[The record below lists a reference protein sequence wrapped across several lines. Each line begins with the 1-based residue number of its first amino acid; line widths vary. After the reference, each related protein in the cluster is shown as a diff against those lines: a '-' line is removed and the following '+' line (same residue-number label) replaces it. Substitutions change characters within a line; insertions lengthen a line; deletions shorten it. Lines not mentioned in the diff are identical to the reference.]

1 MDDSYEEI
9 TTLLDSNI
17 RNFTTSLEYNMTYFV
32 DLFSTSCDSFLKSE
46 NVSMEVYI
54 IPQSNC
60 TMPSTEQVTG
70 GEEQLHTILMQ
81 YFNF

>member
-9 TTLLDSNI
+9 TILLDSNI
-17 RNFTTSLEYNMTYFV
+17 TTSLEYNMTYFV

-46 NVSMEVYI
+46 SVPMEMY

-70 GEEQLHTILMQ
+70 GEEQLYTILTALL
-81 YFNF
+81 NF

>member
-17 RNFTTSLEYNMTYFV
+17 RNFATSLEYNMTYFV
-32 DLFSTSCDSFLKSE
+32 DLFSTNCDSFLMSE
-46 NVSMEVYI
+46 SVSMEMYI
-54 IPQSNC
+54 TRSNC
-60 TMPSTEQVTG
+60 IMPSTEQVTG
-70 GEEQLHTILMQ
+70 GEEQVYTILIH